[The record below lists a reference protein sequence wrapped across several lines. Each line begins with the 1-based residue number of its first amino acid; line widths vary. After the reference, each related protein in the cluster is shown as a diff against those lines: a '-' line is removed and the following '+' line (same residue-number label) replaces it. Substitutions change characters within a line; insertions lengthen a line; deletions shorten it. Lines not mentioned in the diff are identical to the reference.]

1 MYKLAPRF
9 HKLPG
14 LIEMD
19 LSHRCRPF
27 SSCGR
32 RERERNIDK
41 HGHAFDGIGRLGRRA
56 FGYWCSCHRC
66 GLLAC
71 RSSTYDHVGHLHGS
85 GVAHHKTKYLPPIQS
100 SWSYRS
106 PCSAIWSTPSR
117 CVYSSSSLALACG
130 EPARS
135 LPLLTWIVALPK
147 IELEQDV

>member
-41 HGHAFDGIGRLGRRA
+41 HGHAFDGTGRLGRRA
-56 FGYWCSCHRC
+56 FGSWCSCHRC

-71 RSSTYDHVGHLHGS
+71 RSSTYDHVGYLHGS

-100 SWSYRS
+100 NHLGFTAPLAAPSD
-106 PCSAIWSTPSR
+106 PHHPSASTPPLWPLHAANRQGR
-117 CVYSSSSLALACG
+117 CPSSHGLWRCL
-130 EPARS
+130 
-135 LPLLTWIVALPK
+135 K
-147 IELEQDV
+147 